1 MPEIKNNFI
10 QGKMNKDLDDRILPN
25 GQYRDANN
33 ITVSKS
39 ENSDVGTVQNIKGN
53 EYAGYDV
60 SLGLGEIGFAT
71 YTSAAGLI
79 SIFGNHTGSGANQL
93 TPVIKPNMFVRGLR
107 NSSTIGQGN
116 VEIKYETRR
125 VTAVNLL
132 GSGHTTVNVTPTG
145 FNSVG
150 NTAANGTA
158 QAGDRVF
165 FSFNT
170 KVIGY
175 YADSITGDV
184 FYFVTNFTP
193 TNVNDDSSLKPNTQN
208 SIRFADNTHIC
219 RVYYKNIN
227 NSEAPKAIIDSH
239 RLNFS
244 TLHKINN
251 INRIDD
257 LLFWTDNYNQPRRIN
272 WKLASTTETN
282 PYTDDIYLEDK
293 ISVAQYAPYTSPKVT
308 MSYDATIKSKHIE
321 EEFVKFAYR
330 FKYDNN
336 EYSLISPFTQHCFH
350 PGKPTQPFND
360 GTFDT
365 SGTNNINSMAGIMTN
380 EDMENAV
387 KESDVENMVNKA
399 NKIVLDIDL
408 PFDDTIANHASAA
421 VNNGSGLSGS
431 TNHAIDTV
439 SGTIAANNIVLT
451 ANDDLYTVTGS
462 ITSTDFD
469 TTTAISPNIADNTN
483 LYFFNISAAPQFS
496 WENKLN
502 IKEIEILYSESDS
515 TAIKVVDTIKIT
527 NSNFSVKPTIEVI
540 SSTVARLRYKHQYTY
555 KSTKPLK
562 TLPEAD
568 IIRVSDVIPIK
579 AKTQEV
585 SGNRIIYGNFL
596 QNRSID
602 GVLNTSKMEVSNSE
616 QAEQNKQYLL
626 SSIKSGRTYSVG
638 IVLSDRYGRQSP
650 VILPSNSTT
659 FSERKAHN
667 DVVTNGSNSWK
678 HNCLRLSFSETI
690 NDEYNNDI
698 SSANYNPLG
707 WYSYRIVIK
716 QTEQDY
722 YNVYT
727 PQVIRASQALF
738 PEKTYVYLNGDN
750 INKVPRDVNES
761 STETGIAGSSARL
774 LPVIIDEDVNKAAA
788 DRFDGLSVNR
798 FPEFINVGSIG
809 TAREFNLTNDI
820 DGDSSDD
827 VLEEIFKSK
836 NNPLLAELPQ
846 KYPSSSTPSNTS
858 GTGIGAVYTNF
869 KSAVASTPSRPG
881 FSFNVFET
889 FPFISSIDIYYETS
903 SCGLVVDLNDQIDN
917 SSGDVPVSQTLS
929 ANTVAESA
937 TSGTTVGALTTTNGN
952 GVTMNSANNNSVE
965 HDIDAIVDGNS
976 VDRTGTFTIV
986 GQNIVTAS
994 TFDFKSNSS
1003 DNYTITLITTKVGT
1017 SDSKTFSHTINI
1029 TNVAPSINVGPIGQ
1043 ANNTNNTTG
1052 RTITSVTAG
1061 QSTGLQMTGIN
1072 GGLADATRALSFSI
1086 VSQTNA
1092 GRYTINSSTGIISA
1106 GVNLSNGMDDTLT
1119 LKVTDLNGSG
1129 LDSPNTTLRIL
1140 ASGVVVVPFYRSANG
1155 QQSQSQAGDN
1165 ETGVLAYFRRTGSP
1179 SGTQATP
1186 DEGDT
1191 VFSDSSATTPFSTG
1205 SAADGTGGLFHSM
1218 NGPGFA
1224 SAGNALFT
1232 FKTSSNGVVTD
1243 KQLA

>member
-1 MPEIKNNFI
+1 
-10 QGKMNKDLDDRILPN
+10 
-25 GQYRDANN
+25 
-33 ITVSKS
+33 
-39 ENSDVGTVQNIKGN
+39 
-53 EYAGYDV
+53 
-60 SLGLGEIGFAT
+60 
-71 YTSAAGLI
+71 
-79 SIFGNHTGSGANQL
+79 
-93 TPVIKPNMFVRGLR
+93 
-107 NSSTIGQGN
+107 
-116 VEIKYETRR
+116 
-125 VTAVNLL
+125 
-132 GSGHTTVNVTPTG
+132 
-145 FNSVG
+145 
-150 NTAANGTA
+150 
-158 QAGDRVF
+158 
-165 FSFNT
+165 
-170 KVIGY
+170 
-175 YADSITGDV
+175 
-184 FYFVTNFTP
+184 
-193 TNVNDDSSLKPNTQN
+193 
-208 SIRFADNTHIC
+208 
-219 RVYYKNIN
+219 
-227 NSEAPKAIIDSH
+227 
-239 RLNFS
+239 
-244 TLHKINN
+244 
-251 INRIDD
+251 
-257 LLFWTDNYNQPRRIN
+257 
-272 WKLASTTETN
+272 
-282 PYTDDIYLEDK
+282 
-293 ISVAQYAPYTSPKVT
+293 
-308 MSYDATIKSKHIE
+308 
-321 EEFVKFAYR
+321 
-330 FKYDNN
+330 
-336 EYSLISPFTQHCFH
+336 
-350 PGKPTQPFND
+350 
-360 GTFDT
+360 
-365 SGTNNINSMAGIMTN
+365 
-380 EDMENAV
+380 
-387 KESDVENMVNKA
+387 
-399 NKIVLDIDL
+399 
-408 PFDDTIANHASAA
+408 
-421 VNNGSGLSGS
+421 
-431 TNHAIDTV
+431 
-439 SGTIAANNIVLT
+439 
-451 ANDDLYTVTGS
+451 
-462 ITSTDFD
+462 
-469 TTTAISPNIADNTN
+469 
-483 LYFFNISAAPQFS
+483 
-496 WENKLN
+496 
-502 IKEIEILYSESDS
+502 
-515 TAIKVVDTIKIT
+515 
-527 NSNFSVKPTIEVI
+527 
-540 SSTVARLRYKHQYTY
+540 
-555 KSTKPLK
+555 
-562 TLPEAD
+562 
-568 IIRVSDVIPIK
+568 
-579 AKTQEV
+579 
-585 SGNRIIYGNFL
+585 
-596 QNRSID
+596 
-602 GVLNTSKMEVSNSE
+602 
-616 QAEQNKQYLL
+616 
-626 SSIKSGRTYSVG
+626 RTYSVG

-727 PQVIRASQALF
+727 PQVIRASQF
-738 PEKTYVYLNGDN
+738 PNPGNTYVYLNGDN

-774 LPVIIDEDVNKAAA
+774 LPVIIDEDVNKAPA

-809 TAREFNLTNDI
+809 TAREFNITDDI
-820 DGDSSDD
+820 DTSNANDATK

-836 NNPLLAELPQ
+836 NDPLLAELPER
-846 KYPSSSTPSNTS
+846 YPSSFTS
-858 GTGIGAVYTNF
+858 SSPTGTQIGVDYTNF
-869 KSAVASTPSRPG
+869 ESALAASRPG

-889 FPFISSIDIYYETS
+889 FPFVSSIDIYYETS

-937 TSGTTVGALTTTNGN
+937 ASSTTVGALTTTNGN
-952 GVTMNSANNNSVE
+952 GVTMNATNNNSVS
-965 HDIDAIVDGNS
+965 HVITNIVDGNGATRS
-976 VDRTGTFTIV
+976 GTFNIS

-994 TFDFKSNSS
+994 TFDFKSNPS
-1003 DNYTITLITTKVGT
+1003 DNYTITLTTTKVGT
-1017 SDSKTFSHTINI
+1017 SDSKEFSYTVNI

-1086 VSQTNA
+1086 VSQTNT
-1092 GRYTINSSTGIISA
+1092 GRYTINSSTGVISA